1 MNLKRDWLFLIAG
14 FAGAM
19 LGTFGVIMFNSHVL
33 FTLPGFCFTER
44 LNRESLTEDYH
55 SNSISNISLSKS

>member
-1 MNLKRDWLFLIAG
+1 MNLKREWLFLIAG

-44 LNRESLTEDYH
+44 LKQGKPDRGLA
-55 SNSISNISLSKS
+55 

>member
-1 MNLKRDWLFLIAG
+1 LFLIAG

-33 FTLPGFCFTER
+33 FTLLDFFTER
-44 LNRESLTEDYH
+44 LNQGKPDRG
-55 SNSISNISLSKS
+55 LS

>member
-1 MNLKRDWLFLIAG
+1 MNLKREWLFLIAG

-33 FTLPGFCFTER
+33 FTLPD
-44 LNRESLTEDYH
+44 L
-55 SNSISNISLSKS
+55 LSVLLKG